1 MICSFYVFS
10 ILVDIVINLC
20 VPCGFL
26 WFLLS
31 QDVMHYW
38 NIATIWVM
46 VGCMECIHEQ
56 MRVALCF
63 LDFSYALVSISLL
76 VTRKGNTY
84 SFLLRLTTR
93 GWFVLFYFVFILT
106 AVGFCF
112 LGSKIPSSYFTD
124 CGVSFLSY
132 FYLDILTLQY
142 FEFVVAVCVL
152 LCGFSYSL

>member
-1 MICSFYVFS
+1 
-10 ILVDIVINLC
+10 
-20 VPCGFL
+20 
-26 WFLLS
+26 
-31 QDVMHYW
+31 
-38 NIATIWVM
+38 
-46 VGCMECIHEQ
+46 
-56 MRVALCF
+56 MRVAVCF

-112 LGSKIPSSYFTD
+112 LGSKIPSSYFAD